1 MLIAESPIEEE
12 SVEGLETSIPAP
24 QDAKQVADGEI
35 IDKKKITSQ
44 EVRKQ
49 AEPKKRG
56 RKPKYQSVQSEVE
69 TADMELTELQKESMK
84 EMLSIKS
91 GELLDNVL
99 NK

>member
-1 MLIAESPIEEE
+1 MYA
-12 SVEGLETSIPAP
+12 
-24 QDAKQVADGEI
+24 EI
-35 IDKKKITSQ
+35 IIKKKRTSQ
-44 EVRKQ
+44 SGLKQ

-56 RKPKYQSVQSEVE
+56 RKPKNQSVLSEVE